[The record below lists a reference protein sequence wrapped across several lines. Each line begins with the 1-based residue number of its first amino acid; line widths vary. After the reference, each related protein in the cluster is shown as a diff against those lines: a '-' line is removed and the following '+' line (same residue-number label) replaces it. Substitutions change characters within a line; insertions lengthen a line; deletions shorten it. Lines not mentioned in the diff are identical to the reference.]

1 MKIIN
6 TIIQIQEIMKINT
19 VTIFTKKK
27 KIIVINT
34 TIVKDLIHIQII
46 IMIVSEFLLIFN

>member
-46 IMIVSEFLLIFN
+46 IMIVSEFMLIFN